1 MKTHC
6 AKTRRNAL
14 VNAKTNRAG
23 SGRLERAGEPRGQCH
38 PSAAM
43 PLIISCF
50 FTTIT
55 HCEPQTH

>member
-23 SGRLERAGEPRGQCH
+23 SGRLERAVEPRGQCH
-38 PSAAM
+38 PVRSNALDYLLLFHDYY
-43 PLIISCF
+43 PL
-50 FTTIT
+50 
-55 HCEPQTH
+55 